1 MRKPG
6 ESYRIIFEKEVTR
19 SSKKD
24 LQQQKEKVKMTLTYY
39 RKNQLTLN
47 FDSLAG
53 KVHMKVGISL
63 KETFLNTRYCTWEN
77 GYIINNVKNLDF

>member
-6 ESYRIIFEKEVTR
+6 ESYGIIFEKEVTR
-19 SSKKD
+19 SSEKD
-24 LQQQKEKVKMTLTYY
+24 LQQHKEKVKMSLTYY

-53 KVHMKVGISL
+53 KVHKKVGISL
-63 KETFLNTRYCTWEN
+63 KENILNIRYCT
-77 GYIINNVKNLDF
+77 